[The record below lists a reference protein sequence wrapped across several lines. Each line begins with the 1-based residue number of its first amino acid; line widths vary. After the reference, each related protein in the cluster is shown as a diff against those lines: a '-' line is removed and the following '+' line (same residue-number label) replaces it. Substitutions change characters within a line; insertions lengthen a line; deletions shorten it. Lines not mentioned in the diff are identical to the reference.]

1 VKKVT
6 KEIGSSEPNHCQYP
20 LGHRLDFWLNEKIQR
35 ARSQLNYRVGDTSF
49 KAKEFQIVPISLT
62 IRGLDPVFEGYRL
75 VQISDIHLG
84 QWITAERL
92 EGVVDLIN
100 QQNPDLV
107 AITGDFVSYIL
118 DDHIEKQLA
127 RFLARL
133 SPKDATVA
141 VLGNHDHW
149 VGADDIRRLLIKS
162 SNVMDLSNDVFTVT
176 RGQAMLHIAGLD
188 DIWVNRHRLD
198 LVLSKLPPSGPAILL
213 VHEPDFADVSAQTGR
228 FSLQLSGH
236 SHGGQIVIP
245 KLGTPVR
252 SKHFWKYPLGRY
264 QVGDMVQYTNRG
276 LGTNLFWSRINCPP
290 EITVFTLHSG
300 NGQGKDSF

>member
-1 VKKVT
+1 VKEVT
-6 KEIGSSEPNHCQYP
+6 KETGFSEPNHCQYP
-20 LGHRLDFWLNEKIQR
+20 LEHSLSFLLNEKIQR
-35 ARSQLNYRVGDTSF
+35 ARSQLNCSVGDTSF

-62 IRGLDPVFEGYRL
+62 IRGLDPVFEGCRL
-75 VQISDIHLG
+75 VHISDIHLG
-84 QWITAERL
+84 QWISAERL
-92 EGVVDLIN
+92 EGVVDLVN
-100 QQNPDLV
+100 QQDPDLV
-107 AITGDFVSYIL
+107 AITGDFVSYVL
-118 DDHIEKQLA
+118 DDHIEEQLA
-127 RFLARL
+127 SSLARL

-149 VGADDIRRLLIKS
+149 VGADDIRLLIKS
-162 SNVMDLSNDVFTVT
+162 GNVMELSNDVFTVT

-188 DIWVNRHRLD
+188 DVMVNRHRLD
-198 LVLSKLPPSGPAILL
+198 LVMSKLPPSGPAILL
-213 VHEPDFADVSAQTGR
+213 VHEPDFADISARTGR

-276 LGTNLFWSRINCPP
+276 LGTNLLWSRINCPP

>member
-1 VKKVT
+1 VKKIT

-20 LGHRLDFWLNEKIQR
+20 LGHRLGFWLNEKIQR
-35 ARSQLNYRVGDTSF
+35 ARSQLNDRVGDTSF
-49 KAKEFQIVPISLT
+49 RAKEFQIVPISLA

-75 VQISDIHLG
+75 VHISDIHLG

-92 EGVVDLIN
+92 EGVVDLVN
-100 QQNPDLV
+100 QQDPDLV
-107 AITGDFVSYIL
+107 AITGDFVSYVL
-118 DDHIEKQLA
+118 DDHIEELA
-127 RFLARL
+127 SSLARL

-149 VGADDIRRLLIKS
+149 VGADDIRLLIKS
-162 SNVMDLSNDVFTVT
+162 SNVMELGNSVFTVT

-188 DIWVNRHRLD
+188 DIMVNRHRLD
-198 LVLSKLPPSGPAILL
+198 LVLGKLPPSGPAILL
-213 VHEPDFADVSAQTGR
+213 VHEPDFAEVSARTGR

-290 EITVFTLHSG
+290 EITVFTLRSG
-300 NGQGKDSF
+300 NC